1 MDQTTAGGYTT
12 PAVAQ
17 AVRTRRRGAAGGGA
31 LSGYLLISPAMALLI
46 VFVLIPALWIF
57 WLSFQRWD
65 LISGTSDYI
74 GSANYQR
81 LLLRDDVFRKA
92 VFQTVYFVAGTV
104 PTSMALGLFLAVLL
118 NRAMPLRDFL
128 RTLIFTP
135 YVMPI
140 VSTALIFSFIYQPD
154 IGVLNAAFHAFGLPK
169 IDWLNSPRAIMPAII
184 LYSVWQHTGYNTV
197 IFLAGLSNLAPELDE
212 AARVDGARSWTR
224 FWRITWPLLS
234 PTTYFVLLINIIGSF
249 KVVQPILIFAGGV
262 GGATSGGGGP
272 DKAAETIG
280 YYLYVQAFSFF
291 HAGYASA
298 ISVMLFLI
306 ILVITGVQ
314 MGILSR
320 RVFYR

>member
-1 MDQTTAGGYTT
+1 MLARRQRGD
-12 PAVAQ
+12 AV
-17 AVRTRRRGAAGGGA
+17 
-31 LSGYLLISPAMALLI
+31 SGYLLISPAMVLLV
-46 VFVLIPALWIF
+46 VFILIPALWIF

-74 GSANYQR
+74 ATANYER
-81 LLLRDDVFRKA
+81 LLLRDDVFHKA
-92 VFQTVYFVAGTV
+92 VWQTLYFVAGTV

-118 NRAMPLRDFL
+118 NRTMPFRDFL

-140 VSTALIFSFIYQPD
+140 VSTALIFSFIYHPD
-154 IGVLNAAFHAFGLPK
+154 VGVLNAALQAVGLPK
-169 IDWLNSPRAIMPAII
+169 VMWLDSPQAIMPAII
-184 LYSVWQHTGYNTV
+184 IYSVWQHTGYNTV
-197 IFLAGLSNLAPELDE
+197 IFLAGLSNLPPEIDE
-212 AARVDGARSWTR
+212 AARVDGARAWSR
-224 FWRITWPLLS
+224 FWLVTWPLLS
-234 PTTYFVLLINIIGSF
+234 PTTYFVLLINMVASF

-291 HAGYASA
+291 HAGYAAA
-298 ISVMLFLI
+298 ISVVLFLI
-306 ILVITGVQ
+306 ILVITGLQV
-314 MGILSR
+314 GVFSR

>member
-1 MDQTTAGGYTT
+1 
-12 PAVAQ
+12 
-17 AVRTRRRGAAGGGA
+17 
-31 LSGYLLISPAMALLI
+31 MALLI
-46 VFVLIPALWIF
+46 VFILVPALWIF

-74 GSANYQR
+74 ATANYER
-81 LLLRDDVFRKA
+81 LLLRDDVFHKA
-92 VFQTVYFVAGTV
+92 FWQTFYFVAGTV

-118 NRAMPLRDFL
+118 NRTMPFRDFL

-140 VSTALIFSFIYQPD
+140 VSTAIIFSFIYQPD
-154 IGVLNAAFHAFGLPK
+154 VGVLNAALHGLGLPK
-169 IDWLNSPRAIMPAII
+169 VAWLDSPRAIMPAII

-197 IFLAGLSNLAPELDE
+197 IFLAGLANLPPELDE
-212 AARVDGARSWTR
+212 AARVDGARAWTR
-224 FWRITWPLLS
+224 FWQLTWPLLS
-234 PTTYFVLLINIIGSF
+234 PTTYFVLLINMIASF
-249 KVVQPILIFAGGV
+249 KVVQPILIFTSGV

-291 HAGYASA
+291 HAGYAAA
-298 ISVMLFLI
+298 ISVVLFLI

-314 MGILSR
+314 MGVLSR